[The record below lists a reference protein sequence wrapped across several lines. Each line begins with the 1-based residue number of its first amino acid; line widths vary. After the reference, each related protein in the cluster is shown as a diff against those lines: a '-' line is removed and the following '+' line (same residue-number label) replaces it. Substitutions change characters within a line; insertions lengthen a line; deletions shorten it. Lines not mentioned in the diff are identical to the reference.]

1 MELVFKIIRFEFNNI
16 LRTKWIIIYTV
27 FFFTV
32 SYLLLNF
39 ESDAGKAAIS
49 LMNIVLII
57 IPLVSIIFGTM
68 YIYNSREYIEL
79 MLCQPINRKSLFVGL
94 YLGNTLPLALAFS
107 VGVIT
112 SFILN
117 AASFNNMSALIL
129 LVISGVAL
137 TFIFTSIAFLVS
149 IKFSDKVKGFGFAIL
164 LWLMLAVIYDG
175 FILFIIYYFR
185 DYPIEKVVLFI
196 TLFNPIDLSR
206 MLFILNF
213 DYSALM
219 GYTGAL
225 FQKFFGTSLGEIIS
239 FVLLLLWIFIPT
251 YFSSRAFSR
260 KDF

>member
-1 MELVFKIIRFEFNNI
+1 MELIFKIIRFEFNNI
-16 LRTKWIIIYTV
+16 LRTKWIIIYTL
-27 FFFTV
+27 FFFAV

-39 ESDAGKAAIS
+39 ESDIGKAAIS

-68 YIYNSREYIEL
+68 FIYNSREYIEM

-107 VGVIT
+107 LGVIV

-117 AASFNNMSALIL
+117 ATSFNNISALIIL
-129 LVISGVAL
+129 IISGVAL
-137 TFIFTSIAFLVS
+137 TFIFTSIAFWVS

-164 LWLMLAVIYDG
+164 LWLILAVVYDG

-185 DYPIEKVVLFI
+185 DYPLEKVVLFI
-196 TLFNPIDLSR
+196 TLFNPIDLGR

-213 DYSALM
+213 DYSALL

-225 FQKFFGTSLGEIIS
+225 FQKFFGTSLGEFLS
-239 FVLLLLWIFIPT
+239 LVMLLLWILVPT
-251 YFSSRAFSR
+251 YISSRAFSR

>member
-1 MELVFKIIRFEFNNI
+1 MELIFKIIRFEFNNI
-16 LRTKWIIIYTV
+16 LRTKWIIIYTL
-27 FFFTV
+27 FFFAV
-32 SYLLLNF
+32 SYILLNF
-39 ESDAGKAAIS
+39 ESDAGKASIS

-68 YIYNSREYIEL
+68 FIYNSREYIEM
-79 MLCQPINRKSLFVGL
+79 MLCQPINRKSLFIGL

-107 VGVIT
+107 SGVIV

-117 AASFNNMSALIL
+117 ATSFNNISALIIL
-129 LVISGVAL
+129 IISGVAL
-137 TFIFTSIAFLVS
+137 TFIFTSIAFWVS
-149 IKFSDKVKGFGFAIL
+149 IKFSDKVKGFGFAIM
-164 LWLMLAVIYDG
+164 LWLVLAVIYDG

-185 DYPIEKVVLFI
+185 DYPIDKVVLFV
-196 TLFNPIDLSR
+196 TLFNPIDLGR

-225 FQKFFGTSLGEIIS
+225 FQKFFGTFLGEILS
-239 FVLLLLWIFIPT
+239 LVLLLLWILIPT
-251 YFSSRAFSR
+251 YFSSRAFAR

>member
-1 MELVFKIIRFEFNNI
+1 MELIFKIIRFEFNNI
-16 LRTKWIIIYTV
+16 LRTKWIIIYTG
-27 FFFTV
+27 FFFAV

-39 ESDAGKAAIS
+39 ESDAGKASIS
-49 LMNIVLII
+49 LMNIVLLI

-68 YIYNSREYIEL
+68 YIYNSREYIEM

-117 AASFNNMSALIL
+117 AASFNNINALIL
-129 LVISGVAL
+129 LIITGVAL
-137 TFIFTSIAFLVS
+137 TFIFTSIAFWVS

-164 LWLMLAVIYDG
+164 LWLILAVIYDG

-196 TLFNPIDLSR
+196 TLFNPIDLGR
-206 MLFILNF
+206 MMFILNF

-239 FVLLLLWIFIPT
+239 FILLLLWILIPT

>member
-16 LRTKWIIIYTV
+16 LRTKWIIIYAG
-27 FFFTV
+27 FFFAV

-68 YIYNSREYIEL
+68 YIYNSREYIEM

-117 AASFNNMSALIL
+117 AASFNNISALIL
-129 LVISGVAL
+129 LIISGVAL

-251 YFSSRAFSR
+251 YFSSRAFLR

>member
-1 MELVFKIIRFEFNNI
+1 MELIFKIIRFEFNNI
-16 LRTKWIIIYTV
+16 LRTKWIIIYTG
-27 FFFTV
+27 FFFIV
-32 SYLLLNF
+32 SYLLLSF
-39 ESDAGKAAIS
+39 GSDIGKASIS

-68 YIYNSREYIEL
+68 YIYNSREYIEM

-107 VGVIT
+107 FGVIA
-112 SFILN
+112 SFFLN
-117 AASFNNMSALIL
+117 AKSFDNVNALLTLIF
-129 LVISGVAL
+129 SGIAL
-137 TFIFTSIAFLVS
+137 TFIFTSIAFFIS
-149 IKFSDKVKGFGFAIL
+149 IKFSDKVKGFGIAIL
-164 LWLMLAVIYDG
+164 LWLVLAVVYDG
-175 FILFIIYYFR
+175 IILFIIYFFR
-185 DYPIEKVVLFI
+185 DYPVEKVVLFI

-225 FQKFFGTSLGEIIS
+225 FQKFFGTSLGEILS
-239 FVLLLLWIFIPT
+239 FVLLILWIIIPT
-251 YFSSRAFSR
+251 YFSSRAFLR